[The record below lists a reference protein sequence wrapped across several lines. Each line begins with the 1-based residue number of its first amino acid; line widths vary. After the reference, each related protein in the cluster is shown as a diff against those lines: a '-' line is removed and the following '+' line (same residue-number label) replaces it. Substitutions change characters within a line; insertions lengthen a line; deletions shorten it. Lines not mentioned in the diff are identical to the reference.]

1 VSALNMIGAYGA
13 WAAGLVSDAPGSF
26 SWRNGRWRVIE
37 EWRSAARQ
45 RLAERVAAPQPGPAP
60 QVTVHRQFTYDG
72 LHIEDLSWQLPY
84 GPPTRAYLLKPAGA
98 TGKLPGIVGLHCHG
112 GQKFFGREKIT
123 RTSDEIHP
131 IMQRHQAHYYEGVG
145 WANEI
150 AKRGYIVLVHDA
162 FAFASRRI
170 LLQDV
175 AEPVRRGMV
184 DPAWDDVAG
193 IEAYNRWAA
202 DHESILAKSLFSA
215 GTTWPGVFLAED
227 RIALDILCA
236 RDDVDPAR
244 IGCGGLSGGGLRT
257 VMLAGADER
266 IQCAVAVGMMTTWR
280 DYLLNKSYTH
290 TWMCYVPLLPGEL
303 DYPEI
308 LGLRAPQPAL
318 VLNNIDDALFTMPE
332 MERAN
337 QILSEVYARAN
348 AHERYRCSFYSG
360 GHKFDGA
367 MQAEAFAWFDQWL
380 KA

>member
-1 VSALNMIGAYGA
+1 MIGAYGA
-13 WAAGLVSDAPGSF
+13 WAAGLVRDAPGSF
-26 SWRNGRWRVIE
+26 SWRNGRWTEIE
-37 EWRSAARQ
+37 EWRNAARQ
-45 RLAERVAAPQPGPAP
+45 RLAERLAAPQPGPTP
-60 QVTVHRQFTYDG
+60 QVTVHRQFVYDG

-123 RTSDEIHP
+123 RTGDEVHP
-131 IMQRHQAHYYEGVG
+131 IMQRHHAHYYDGVG

-150 AKRGYIVLVHDA
+150 AKRGYVVLVHDA
-162 FAFASRRI
+162 FAFASRRV

-175 AEPVRRGMV
+175 AESIRRGVV

-227 RIALDILCA
+227 RIALDILSA
-236 RDDVDPAR
+236 RDDVDAAR

-280 DYLLNKSYTH
+280 DYLLNKSHTH

-308 LGLRAPQPAL
+308 LGLRAPKPVL
-318 VLNNIDDALFTMPE
+318 VLNNIDDSLFTMPE
-332 MERAN
+332 MERADR
-337 QILSEVYARAN
+337 ILGEIYTKAN
-348 AHERYRCSFYSG
+348 ACERYRCSFYPG
-360 GHKFDGA
+360 GHKFDGP

>member
-1 VSALNMIGAYGA
+1 
-13 WAAGLVSDAPGSF
+13 LVNDEPGSF
-26 SWRNGRWRVIE
+26 SWRNLRWAGIE
-37 EWRSAARQ
+37 EWRSAARKRVVE
-45 RLAERVAAPQPGPAP
+45 RLAAPHPGPTP
-60 QVTVHRQFTYDG
+60 QVTIHRQITYDG
-72 LHIEDLSWQLPY
+72 LDIEDLSWQLPY

-131 IMQRHQAHYYEGVG
+131 IMQRHHAHYYEGVG

-150 AKRGYIVLVHDA
+150 AKRGYVVLVHDA
-162 FAFASRRI
+162 FAFASRRV

-175 AEPVRRGMV
+175 AEPIRRGVV

-202 DHESILAKSLFSA
+202 EHESILAKSLFSA

-236 RDDVDPAR
+236 REDVDPAR

-257 VMLAGADER
+257 VMLAGLDER
-266 IQCAVAVGMMTTWR
+266 VQCAVCVGMMTTWR
-280 DYLLNKSYTH
+280 DYLLHKSYTH

-303 DYPEI
+303 DYSEI

-318 VLNNIDDALFTMPE
+318 VLNDIDDTLFTMPE

-337 QILSEVYARAN
+337 QILGEVYARAN
-348 AHERYRCSFYSG
+348 APERYRCSFYPG
-360 GHKFDGA
+360 GHKFDGP